1 MNLAIMG
8 ITRLKFFIFLLA
20 SVIVYYIFPKKH
32 RWIVLLIASLIFFVF
47 ACSWKLLV
55 SLSFGII
62 ATYIGTRVID
72 ENLKTNRAKKIVL
85 FITLLCIVGQL
96 VILKYI
102 NIIPTTINGIASI
115 FNLNLYWG
123 TFNLLAPV
131 GISYYAL
138 SLIGYTLDVY
148 RGTSKPQKNIL
159 KHTLFTCYYPV
170 MISGPIVRYNQMKE
184 ELFEP
189 RNFCFNN
196 VLYGAERIV
205 YGLLKKMVIADQLGI
220 VVNAIFSQYNIYSGI
235 YLVIGVIFYAI
246 QIYTDFSG
254 CMDIVIGA
262 SKMYGVVLPENF
274 KSPFF
279 SRNLSE
285 FWRRWHITLG
295 LWAKDYIMYPL
306 LISKPFQSLAEKCK
320 NKFGKKIGKKIPTII
335 AIFILWLII
344 GIWHGASYK
353 YIFAAGILPWIYLT
367 ISELCEP
374 IFKKLSDMLHI
385 NKEKFSYR
393 LFESIRTITLMCLI
407 WLLVLAP
414 SFLSGFD
421 VVFNVFK
428 ISNLD
433 LRITL
438 PQIPYMVILIAGI
451 IVSIVDYLQYKDK
464 NVLELFNKQGI
475 IFRYAVIFF
484 MLYLILVYGAYGPGY
499 NPADFIYGG
508 F

>member
-1 MNLAIMG
+1 MG
-8 ITRLKFFIFLLA
+8 ITTLKFFVFLVA
-20 SVIVYYIFPKKH
+20 SVIIYYLFPKKH
-32 RWIVLLIASLIFFVF
+32 RWIVLLVASLVFFLS
-47 ACSWKLLV
+47 ACSWQLLI
-55 SLSFGII
+55 SLLFGVI
-62 ATYIGTRVID
+62 ATYIGTRLID
-72 ENLKTNRAKKIVL
+72 ENLKTDKSKKIAL
-85 FITLLCIVGQL
+85 LITLLCIVGQL

-102 NIIPTTINGIASI
+102 NIIPNTINGIAYL
-115 FNLNLYWG
+115 FNINLYFAN
-123 TFNLLAPV
+123 FNVLAPL

-159 KHTLFTCYYPV
+159 KHILFTCYYPV
-170 MISGPIVRYNQMKE
+170 MICGPIVRYEQMKK

-189 RNFCFNN
+189 RKFCFEN
-196 VLYGAERIV
+196 VLFGTERIV

-220 VVNAIFSQYNIYSGI
+220 VVNSIFGQYNIYSGI
-235 YLVIGVIFYAI
+235 YLVIGVILYAI

-262 SKMYGVVLPENF
+262 SKMYGVILPENF
-274 KSPFF
+274 NSPFF

-306 LISKPFQSLAEKCK
+306 LISKPFQNLAEKCK
-320 NKFGKKIGKKIPTII
+320 KKFGKKIGKKIPTII

-353 YIFAAGILPWIYLT
+353 YIFAAGILPWLYLT

-374 IFKKLSDMLHI
+374 LFKKLKTVLHI
-385 NKEKFSYR
+385 NTERFSYR
-393 LFESIRTITLMCLI
+393 LFESIRTIALMCLI
-407 WLLVLAP
+407 WLFVLAP
-414 SFLSGFD
+414 GLLSGFN
-421 VVFNVFK
+421 VVSDVFK
-428 ISNLD
+428 FTNLD
-433 LRITL
+433 LRLTL
-438 PQIPYMVILIAGI
+438 PEIPYMIILIAGL
-451 IVSIVDYLQYKDK
+451 IVFVVDYLQYKDK
-464 NVLELFNKQGI
+464 DVLELFNKQGI
-475 IFRYAVIFF
+475 IFRYIIVFF
-484 MLYLILVYGAYGPGY
+484 MLYLILTYGAYGPGY

>member
-1 MNLAIMG
+1 MG
-8 ITRLKFFIFLLA
+8 ITTLKFFVFLVA
-20 SVIVYYIFPKKH
+20 SVVVYYVFPKKH
-32 RWIVLLIASLIFFVF
+32 RWIVLLIASLIFFMS
-47 ACSWKLLV
+47 ACSWQLLI
-55 SLSFGII
+55 SLLFGVV
-62 ATYIGTRVID
+62 ATYIGARLIG
-72 ENLKTNRAKKIVL
+72 ENLKTDKSKKIAL

-102 NIIPTTINGIASI
+102 DIIPTTINGIASI
-115 FNLNLYWG
+115 FNLDLHIAS
-123 TFNLLAPV
+123 FNLLAPL

-148 RGTSKPQKNIL
+148 RGTSEPQKNIL
-159 KHTLFTCYYPV
+159 KHALFTCYYPV
-170 MISGPIVRYNQMKE
+170 MISGPIVRYEHMKK

-189 RNFCFNN
+189 RKFCFSN
-196 VLYGAERIV
+196 VLFGSERIV

-220 VVNAIFSQYNIYSGI
+220 VVNAIFSQYTIYSGI
-235 YLVIGVIFYAI
+235 YLVIGVVFYAI
-246 QIYTDFSG
+246 QIYADFSG

-306 LISKPFQSLAEKCK
+306 LISRPFQNLAEKSK
-320 NKFGKKIGKKIPTII
+320 KKFGKKIGKKIPTII
-335 AIFILWLII
+335 AIFVLWLII

-353 YIFAAGILPWIYLT
+353 YIFAAGILPWLYLT

-374 IFKKLSDMLHI
+374 LLKKITNLLHI
-385 NKEKFSYR
+385 NTERFSYR
-393 LFESIRTITLMCLI
+393 LFESVRTIALMCLI
-407 WLLVLAP
+407 WLFVLAP
-414 SFLSGFD
+414 SFLTGFD
-421 VVFNVFK
+421 VFSDVFK
-428 ISNLD
+428 ITNLD
-433 LRITL
+433 LRLTL
-438 PQIPYMVILIAGI
+438 PEIPYMIILIAGL
-451 IVSIVDYLQYKDK
+451 IVFVVDYLQYKDK
-464 NVLELFNKQGI
+464 DVLELFNKQGI
-475 IFRYAVIFF
+475 IFRYIIVFF
-484 MLYLILVYGAYGPGY
+484 MLYLILTYGAYGPGY

>member
-1 MNLAIMG
+1 MG
-8 ITRLKFFIFLLA
+8 ITTLKFFVFLIA
-20 SVIVYYIFPKKH
+20 SVVVYYIFPKKH
-32 RWIVLLIASLIFFVF
+32 RWLVLLGASLIFFVT
-47 ACSWKLLV
+47 ACSWHLLIY
-55 SLSFGII
+55 LAFGIVT
-62 ATYIGTRVID
+62 TYIGTRLIG
-72 ENLKTNRAKKIVL
+72 ENLKTIRAKKIAL

-115 FNLNLYWG
+115 FNLDLHFAS
-123 TFNLLAPV
+123 FNLLAPL

-148 RGTSKPQKNIL
+148 RGTSEPQKNIL
-159 KHTLFTCYYPV
+159 KHALFTCYYPV
-170 MISGPIVRYNQMKE
+170 MISGPIVRYEHMKK

-189 RNFCFNN
+189 RKFCFNN
-196 VLYGAERIV
+196 VLFGAERII

-220 VVNAIFSQYNIYSGI
+220 VVNAIFSQYTIYTGI
-235 YLVIGVIFYAI
+235 YLVIGVVFYAI
-246 QIYTDFSG
+246 QIYADFSG

-306 LISKPFQSLAEKCK
+306 LISRPFQNLAEKCK
-320 NKFGKKIGKKIPTII
+320 KKFGKKIGKKIPTII

-374 IFKKLSDMLHI
+374 LFKKITNLLHI
-385 NKEKFSYR
+385 NTERFSYR
-393 LFESIRTITLMCLI
+393 LFESIRTIALMCLI
-407 WLLVLAP
+407 WLFVLAP
-414 SFLSGFD
+414 SFLTGFD
-421 VVFNVFK
+421 VFSDVFK
-428 ISNLD
+428 ITNLD
-433 LRITL
+433 LRLTL
-438 PQIPYMVILIAGI
+438 PEIPYMIILIAGL
-451 IVSIVDYLQYKDK
+451 IVFAVDYLQYKDK
-464 NVLELFNKQGI
+464 DVLELFNKQGI
-475 IFRYAVIFF
+475 IFRYFIVFF
-484 MLYLILVYGAYGPGY
+484 MLYLILTYGAYGSGY

>member
-1 MNLAIMG
+1 MG
-8 ITRLKFFIFLLA
+8 ITTLKFFIFLVV
-20 SVIVYYIFPKKH
+20 SVVAYYIFPKKH
-32 RWIVLLIASLIFFVF
+32 RWFVLLGASLIFFMS
-47 ACSWKLLV
+47 ACSWQLL
-55 SLSFGII
+55 LYLTFGII
-62 ATYIGTRVID
+62 VTYIGTRLID
-72 ENLKTNRAKKIVL
+72 ENLKKDRTKKIVL
-85 FITLLCIVGQL
+85 IIILLCIVGQL

-102 NIIPTTINGIASI
+102 NIIPNTLKGIASI
-115 FNLNLYWG
+115 FNLDFHFAS
-123 TFNLLAPV
+123 FNLLAPL
-131 GISYYAL
+131 GISYYTL

-148 RGTSKPQKNIL
+148 WGTSKPQKNIL
-159 KHTLFTCYYPV
+159 KHALFTCYYPV
-170 MISGPIVRYNQMKE
+170 MISGPIVRYEQMKK
-184 ELFEP
+184 ELFEL

-205 YGLLKKMVIADQLGI
+205 YGLLKKMVIADQLGVI
-220 VVNAIFSQYNIYSGI
+220 VNAIFSQYNIYSGI

-246 QIYTDFSG
+246 QIYADFSG

-306 LISKPFQSLAEKCK
+306 LISKSFQGLAEKCK

-374 IFKKLSDMLHI
+374 AFKKLSDILHI

-393 LFESIRTITLMCLI
+393 LFESIRTIALMCLI

-421 VVFNVFK
+421 VISNIFK

-433 LRITL
+433 LRLTL

-451 IVSIVDYLQYKDK
+451 IVFIVDYLQYKDK
-464 NVLELFNKQGI
+464 DVLELFNRQGI
-475 IFRYAVIFF
+475 IFRYIVIFF
-484 MLYLILVYGAYGPGY
+484 ILYLILVYGAYGFGY

>member
-1 MNLAIMG
+1 MG
-8 ITRLKFFIFLLA
+8 ITTLKFFVFLVA
-20 SVIVYYIFPKKH
+20 SVIVYYIFPKKN
-32 RWIVLLIASLIFFVF
+32 RWIVLLIASLIFFMS
-47 ACSWKLLV
+47 ACSWQLLIV
-55 SLSFGII
+55 LLFGIV
-62 ATYIGTRVID
+62 ATYIGSRLIA
-72 ENLKTNRAKKIVL
+72 ENLKTDKSKKIAL

-102 NIIPTTINGIASI
+102 NIIPTTLNGIASV
-115 FNLNLYWG
+115 FNVNFHFA
-123 TFNLLAPV
+123 TFNLLAPL

-148 RGTSKPQKNIL
+148 RGTSEPQKNIL

-170 MISGPIVRYNQMKE
+170 MISGPIVRYNEMKE
-184 ELFEP
+184 ELFTPKEY
-189 RNFCFNN
+189 NFKN
-196 VLYGAERIV
+196 VLFGAERIV

-262 SKMYGVVLPENF
+262 SKMYGVTLPENF

-295 LWAKDYIMYPL
+295 TWAKDYIMYPL
-306 LISKPFQSLAEKCK
+306 LISKPFQNLAEKCK
-320 NKFGKKIGKKIPTII
+320 KKFGKKIGKKIPMII

-353 YIFAAGILPWIYLT
+353 YIFAAGILPWLYLT
-367 ISELCEP
+367 ISQLCEP
-374 IFKKLSDMLHI
+374 LFKKLKDILHI
-385 NKEKFSYR
+385 NTERFSYR
-393 LFESIRTITLMCLI
+393 LFESIRTVALMCLI
-407 WLLVLAP
+407 WLFVLAP
-414 SFLSGFD
+414 NFWLGFS
-421 VVFNVFK
+421 VVSNVFK
-428 ISNLD
+428 ISNFD
-433 LRITL
+433 LRLAL
-438 PQIPYMVILIAGI
+438 PQIPYMIILIAGI
-451 IVSIVDYLQYKDK
+451 IVFVVDYLQYKDK
-464 NVLELFNKQGI
+464 DVLELFNRQGI
-475 IFRYAVIFF
+475 IFRYIVIFF
-484 MLYLILVYGAYGPGY
+484 MLYLILTYGVYGPGY
-499 NPADFIYGG
+499 NPAEFIYGG

>member
-1 MNLAIMG
+1 MG
-8 ITRLKFFIFLLA
+8 ITTLKFFVFLVA
-20 SVIVYYIFPKKH
+20 SVVLYYVFPKKH
-32 RWIVLLIASLIFFVF
+32 RWLVLLGASLVFFMS
-47 ACSWKLLV
+47 ACSWQMLIYLA
-55 SLSFGII
+55 FGIV
-62 ATYIGTRVID
+62 ATYIGTRLIG
-72 ENLKTNRAKKIVL
+72 ENLKTDKSKKIAL

-115 FNLNLYWG
+115 FNLNLHFAS
-123 TFNLLAPV
+123 FNLLAPL

-159 KHTLFTCYYPV
+159 KHALFTCYYPV
-170 MISGPIVRYNQMKE
+170 MISGPIVRYEEMKK

-189 RNFCFNN
+189 RKYCFKN
-196 VLYGAERIV
+196 VLFGAERIV

-220 VVNAIFSQYNIYSGI
+220 VVNAIFSQYSTYSGI

-306 LISKPFQSLAEKCK
+306 LISKPFQNLAEKCK
-320 NKFGKKIGKKIPTII
+320 KKFGKKIGKKIPTII

-374 IFKKLSDMLHI
+374 LFKKLTDVLHI
-385 NKEKFSYR
+385 NTEKFSYR
-393 LFESIRTITLMCLI
+393 LFESIRTIALMCFI
-407 WLLVLAP
+407 WLFVLAP
-414 SFLSGFD
+414 NFLSGFD
-421 VVFNVFK
+421 LISNIFNM
-428 ISNLD
+428 SNLD
-433 LRITL
+433 LRLTL
-438 PQIPYMVILIAGI
+438 PQIPYTVIFIAGL
-451 IVSIVDYLQYKDK
+451 IVLAVDYLQYKDK
-464 NVLELFNKQGI
+464 DVLELFNKQGI
-475 IFRYAVIFF
+475 IFRYIVIFF
-484 MLYLILVYGAYGPGY
+484 MLYLILIYGAYGPGY